1 MIVRQLILIILT
13 FTIVFVIV
21 FAIAQFFQVGQIL
34 QGKEEHSNGTSR
46 TFVAKQEI
54 LEQETLFQVNSKP
67 YNLTYGDWT
76 ANWWRWAYSISK
88 AVNPAYDDTGKYC
101 SVNQLGP
108 VWFFPGTYGKEVVR
122 ECTVPNGKAIL
133 FPILNSECSFAE
145 FHQLRTVEELSTC
158 AKRFQDQ
165 VTELYTSIDGQ
176 NISNAE
182 LERYRIQSPPF
193 SFMLP
198 ENNILGLPE
207 DTSTVAVSDGN
218 WVFLKPLSP
227 GTHEISFRGD
237 VRGHPAVNNSSS
249 SSSSESFAFPTG
261 WNYTTTYELVV
272 E

>member
-1 MIVRQLILIILT
+1 MIARKLILIFFTLT
-13 FTIVFVIV
+13 IGFVIA
-21 FAIAQFFQVGQIL
+21 FEIAQFFQVEQIL

-46 TFVAKQEI
+46 TLAAKQVK
-54 LEQETLFQVNSKP
+54 LEQEILFQVNSKP

-76 ANWWRWAYSISK
+76 ANWWRWAYSIPK
-88 AVNPAYDDTGKYC
+88 TVNPAYDDTGEYC
-101 SVNQLGP
+101 SVNQRGP

-122 ECTVPNGKAIL
+122 ECTVPSGKAIL

-145 FHQLRTVEELSTC
+145 FPQLRTVEELKTC
-158 AKRFQDQ
+158 ARGFQDQ

-176 NISNAE
+176 NISEVE

-193 SFMLP
+193 NFTLSK
-198 ENNILGLPE
+198 NNILGLPE

-218 WVFLKPLSP
+218 WVFLKPLNP

-237 VRGHPAVNNSSS
+237 VAGHPSDNNSSS